1 MKHWMRLSSILSIFI
16 VWYLIY
22 LWVDHPLLMPSIE
35 DTIRALFRLFGSRDA
50 VLAMMHT
57 FVRLGICIG
66 ISLALAMILAFLS
79 YRFKHMET
87 FLHPYMVLFRTI
99 PLVSVILITF
109 VLVHFSL
116 TTYIITFLM
125 IFPILYQAILSGL
138 NAIDQSYIDVYK
150 LEKGTFF
157 KSIEYL
163 YFPMT
168 KSFILLGFLQSLG
181 LGLKVIVMAEFI
193 TQAQNGIG
201 RIIYNARVNLRYDQ
215 IFAITIVLVLMTF
228 LIETLVK
235 KLNQDIEHT

>member
-1 MKHWMRLSSILSIFI
+1 
-16 VWYLIY
+16 
-22 LWVDHPLLMPSIE
+22 MPSIE

-50 VLAMMHT
+50 VFAMMHT
-57 FVRLGICIG
+57 FVRLGLSIG
-66 ISLALAMILAFLS
+66 ISLALALIMAFLS
-79 YRFKHMET
+79 YRFRHVET
-87 FLHPYMVLFRTI
+87 FLHPYMVLFKTI

-150 LEKGTFF
+150 LEKGTFLS
-157 KSIEYL
+157 SIEYL

-168 KSFILLGFLQSLG
+168 KPFILLGFLQSLG

-201 RIIYNARVNLRYDQ
+201 RLIYQARVNLKYDQ
-215 IFAITIVLVLMTF
+215 IFAITIILVLMTF

-235 KLNQDIEHT
+235 KYNQDIEKA

>member
-1 MKHWMRLSSILSIFI
+1 MKHWMKLSSILSIFLL
-16 VWYLIY
+16 WYLIY

-35 DTIRALFRLFGSRDA
+35 DTFLALFRLFGSRDA

-57 FVRLGICIG
+57 FVRLGISIG
-66 ISLALAMILAFLS
+66 ISLALALILAFLS
-79 YRFKHMET
+79 YRFRHVET
-87 FLHPYMVLFRTI
+87 FIHPYMVLLKTI
-99 PLVSVILITF
+99 PLVSVILILF

-125 IFPILYQAILSGL
+125 IYPILYQAILTGL
-138 NAIDQSYIDVYK
+138 KSIDQSYIDVYK
-150 LEKGTFF
+150 LEQGTLL

-168 KSFILLGFLQSLG
+168 RPFILLGFLQSLG

-201 RIIYNARVNLRYDQ
+201 RIIYNARVNLKYDQ

-235 KLNQDIEHT
+235 RLNQDIEHA

>member
-99 PLVSVILITF
+99 PLVSVIIITF

-138 NAIDQSYIDVYK
+138 NAIDPSYIDVYK

-157 KSIEYL
+157 SSIEYL

-168 KSFILLGFLQSLG
+168 RPFILLGFLQSLG

-201 RIIYNARVNLRYDQ
+201 RLIYQARVNLKYDQ
-215 IFAITIVLVLMTF
+215 IFAITIILVLMTF

-235 KLNQDIEHT
+235 KLNQDIEKA